1 MQYSQRNKVKVNNSI
16 EMRPNKYHEPTKQ
29 VNIRVPASQIE
40 EVRALVSE
48 YLKKEIV
55 VRKPKPTVT
64 KKGAEMMRRLGLNF

>member
-1 MQYSQRNKVKVNNSI
+1 MQYSQRNKVNVNNSI

-55 VRKPKPTVT
+55 VRKPKIKTT
-64 KKGAEMMRRLGLNF
+64 KKGADMLKRLGLNF